1 MEPHAHSI
9 APRVLVVE
17 DDAALSEVVRTFLGD
32 EGYACAPAFSGTEA
46 LLLSERAAEKGQPFD
61 LVILDLMLPG
71 VPGEELIGRLR
82 AAGVDA
88 PVIVTSAKGA
98 LADRV
103 GVSAQAVC
111 KWENDLSCPDISLLP
126 QLARTFQEEHPGVEV
141 RVRIANG
148 ELLRRDLLEN
158 RLDLALLE
166 GEENGADLM
175 LTPFAAGEMAL
186 IVPPGHPLAR
196 AGGATLAQAAAYP
209 LLLRETGSATRRFLD
224 QLLMSRG
231 LAVQPVWESASTQAL
246 LSAVRE
252 GLGITL
258 VPWAL
263 ARQTVLRGEAER
275 CPVTDAEL
283 IRRRYVAWHPSKYVT
298 GTMRAFVNLCMEQAK
313 NA

>member
-1 MEPHAHSI
+1 MTLRHMRIFQKIYETQS
-9 APRVLVVE
+9 V
-17 DDAALSEVVRTFLGD
+17 T
-32 EGYACAPAFSGTEA
+32 
-46 LLLSERAAEKGQPFD
+46 RAAEALHMTQPAVTRALQELEKYYGLRLFERLNRRLTVTEAGRRMYDYALHLTETFD
-61 LVILDLMLPG
+61 TMEKSLRDWERQG
-71 VPGEELIGRLR
+71 VL
-82 AAGVDA
+82 
-88 PVIVTSAKGA
+88 
-98 LADRV
+98 RV
-103 GVSAQAVC
+103 GASVSLGC
-111 KWENDLSCPDISLLP
+111 SLLP

-298 GTMRAFVNLCMEQAK
+298 GTMRTFVNLCMEQAR

>member
-1 MEPHAHSI
+1 MTLRHMRIFQKIYETQS
-9 APRVLVVE
+9 V
-17 DDAALSEVVRTFLGD
+17 T
-32 EGYACAPAFSGTEA
+32 
-46 LLLSERAAEKGQPFD
+46 RAAEALHMTQPAVTRALQELEKYYGLRLFERLNRRLTVTEAGRRMYDYALHLTETFD
-61 LVILDLMLPG
+61 TMEKSLRDWERQG
-71 VPGEELIGRLR
+71 VL
-82 AAGVDA
+82 
-88 PVIVTSAKGA
+88 
-98 LADRV
+98 RV
-103 GVSAQAVC
+103 GASVSLGC
-111 KWENDLSCPDISLLP
+111 SLLP

-175 LTPFAAGEMAL
+175 LTPFAAVEMAL

-313 NA
+313 SA

>member
-1 MEPHAHSI
+1 MTLRHMRIFQKIYETQS
-9 APRVLVVE
+9 V
-17 DDAALSEVVRTFLGD
+17 T
-32 EGYACAPAFSGTEA
+32 
-46 LLLSERAAEKGQPFD
+46 RAAEALHMTQPAVTRALQELEKYYGLRLFERLNRRLTVTEAGRRMYDYALHLTETFD
-61 LVILDLMLPG
+61 TMEKSLRDWERQG
-71 VPGEELIGRLR
+71 VL
-82 AAGVDA
+82 
-88 PVIVTSAKGA
+88 
-98 LADRV
+98 RV
-103 GVSAQAVC
+103 GASVSLGC
-111 KWENDLSCPDISLLP
+111 SLLP

-209 LLLRETGSATRRFLD
+209 LLRRETGSATRRFLD

>member
-1 MEPHAHSI
+1 MTLRHMRIFQKIYETQS
-9 APRVLVVE
+9 V
-17 DDAALSEVVRTFLGD
+17 T
-32 EGYACAPAFSGTEA
+32 
-46 LLLSERAAEKGQPFD
+46 RAAEALHMTQPAVTRALQELEKYYGLRLFERLNRRLTVTEAGRRMYDYALHLTETFD
-61 LVILDLMLPG
+61 TMEKSLRDWERQG
-71 VPGEELIGRLR
+71 VL
-82 AAGVDA
+82 
-88 PVIVTSAKGA
+88 
-98 LADRV
+98 RV
-103 GVSAQAVC
+103 GASVSLGC
-111 KWENDLSCPDISLLP
+111 SLLP

-275 CPVTDAEL
+275 CPDAEL

-313 NA
+313 SA

>member
-1 MEPHAHSI
+1 MTLRHMRIFQKIYETQS
-9 APRVLVVE
+9 V
-17 DDAALSEVVRTFLGD
+17 T
-32 EGYACAPAFSGTEA
+32 
-46 LLLSERAAEKGQPFD
+46 RAAEALHMTQPAVTRALQELEKYYGLRLFERLNRRLTVTEAGRRMYDYALHLTETFD
-61 LVILDLMLPG
+61 TMEKSLRDWERQG
-71 VPGEELIGRLR
+71 VL
-82 AAGVDA
+82 
-88 PVIVTSAKGA
+88 
-98 LADRV
+98 RV
-103 GVSAQAVC
+103 GASVSLGC
-111 KWENDLSCPDISLLP
+111 SLLP

-298 GTMRAFVNLCMEQAK
+298 GTMREFVNLCMEQAK
-313 NA
+313 SA

>member
-1 MEPHAHSI
+1 MTLRHMRIFQKIYETQS
-9 APRVLVVE
+9 V
-17 DDAALSEVVRTFLGD
+17 T
-32 EGYACAPAFSGTEA
+32 
-46 LLLSERAAEKGQPFD
+46 RAAEAMHMTQPAVTRALQELEKYYGLRLFERLNRRLTVTEAGRRMYDYALHLTETFD
-61 LVILDLMLPG
+61 TMEKSLRDWERQG
-71 VPGEELIGRLR
+71 VL
-82 AAGVDA
+82 
-88 PVIVTSAKGA
+88 
-98 LADRV
+98 RV
-103 GVSAQAVC
+103 GASVSLGC
-111 KWENDLSCPDISLLP
+111 SLLP

-158 RLDLALLE
+158 RLDLAMLE
-166 GEENGADLM
+166 WEENGADLM

>member
-1 MEPHAHSI
+1 MTLRHMRIFQKIYETQS
-9 APRVLVVE
+9 V
-17 DDAALSEVVRTFLGD
+17 T
-32 EGYACAPAFSGTEA
+32 
-46 LLLSERAAEKGQPFD
+46 RAAEALHMTQPAVTRALQELEKYYGLRLFERLNRRLTVTEAGRRMYDYALHLTETFD
-61 LVILDLMLPG
+61 IMEKSLRDWERQG
-71 VPGEELIGRLR
+71 VL
-82 AAGVDA
+82 
-88 PVIVTSAKGA
+88 
-98 LADRV
+98 RV
-103 GVSAQAVC
+103 GASVSLGC
-111 KWENDLSCPDISLLP
+111 SLLP

-313 NA
+313 SA

>member
-1 MEPHAHSI
+1 MTLRHMRIFQKIYETQS
-9 APRVLVVE
+9 V
-17 DDAALSEVVRTFLGD
+17 T
-32 EGYACAPAFSGTEA
+32 
-46 LLLSERAAEKGQPFD
+46 RAAEALHMTQPAVTRALQELEKYYGLRLFERLNRRLTVTEAGRRMYDYALHLTETFD
-61 LVILDLMLPG
+61 TMEKSLRDWERQG
-71 VPGEELIGRLR
+71 VL
-82 AAGVDA
+82 
-88 PVIVTSAKGA
+88 
-98 LADRV
+98 RV
-103 GVSAQAVC
+103 GASVSLGC
-111 KWENDLSCPDISLLP
+111 SLLP

-252 GLGITL
+252 ELGITL

>member
-1 MEPHAHSI
+1 MTLRHMRIFQKIYETQS
-9 APRVLVVE
+9 V
-17 DDAALSEVVRTFLGD
+17 T
-32 EGYACAPAFSGTEA
+32 
-46 LLLSERAAEKGQPFD
+46 RAAEALHMTQPAVTRALQELEKYYGLRLFERLNRRLNVTEAGRRMYDYALHLTETFD
-61 LVILDLMLPG
+61 TMEKSLRDWERQG
-71 VPGEELIGRLR
+71 VL
-82 AAGVDA
+82 
-88 PVIVTSAKGA
+88 
-98 LADRV
+98 RV
-103 GVSAQAVC
+103 GASVSLGC
-111 KWENDLSCPDISLLP
+111 SLLP

>member
-1 MEPHAHSI
+1 MTLRHMRIFQKIYETQS
-9 APRVLVVE
+9 V
-17 DDAALSEVVRTFLGD
+17 T
-32 EGYACAPAFSGTEA
+32 
-46 LLLSERAAEKGQPFD
+46 RAAEALHMTQPAVTRALQELEKYYGLRLFERLNRRLTVTEAGRRMYDYALHLTETFD
-61 LVILDLMLPG
+61 TMEKSLRDWERQG
-71 VPGEELIGRLR
+71 VL
-82 AAGVDA
+82 
-88 PVIVTSAKGA
+88 
-98 LADRV
+98 RV
-103 GVSAQAVC
+103 GASVSLGC
-111 KWENDLSCPDISLLP
+111 SLLP

-196 AGGATLAQAAAYP
+196 AGGATLAQAAVYP

>member
-1 MEPHAHSI
+1 MTLRHMRIFQKIYETQS
-9 APRVLVVE
+9 V
-17 DDAALSEVVRTFLGD
+17 T
-32 EGYACAPAFSGTEA
+32 
-46 LLLSERAAEKGQPFD
+46 RAAEALHMTQPAVTRALQELEKYYGLRLFERLNRRLTVTEAGRRMYDYALHLTETFD
-61 LVILDLMLPG
+61 TMEKSLRDWERQG
-71 VPGEELIGRLR
+71 VL
-82 AAGVDA
+82 
-88 PVIVTSAKGA
+88 
-98 LADRV
+98 RV
-103 GVSAQAVC
+103 GASVSLGC
-111 KWENDLSCPDISLLP
+111 SLLP

-158 RLDLALLE
+158 RLDLAMLE
-166 GEENGADLM
+166 GEENSADLM

>member
-1 MEPHAHSI
+1 MTLRHMRIFQKIYETQS
-9 APRVLVVE
+9 V
-17 DDAALSEVVRTFLGD
+17 T
-32 EGYACAPAFSGTEA
+32 
-46 LLLSERAAEKGQPFD
+46 RAAEALHMTQPAVTRALQELEKYYGLRLFERLNRRLTVTEAGRRMYDYALHLTETFD
-61 LVILDLMLPG
+61 TMEKSLRDWERQG
-71 VPGEELIGRLR
+71 VL
-82 AAGVDA
+82 
-88 PVIVTSAKGA
+88 
-98 LADRV
+98 RV
-103 GVSAQAVC
+103 GASVSLGC
-111 KWENDLSCPDISLLP
+111 SLLP

-196 AGGATLAQAAAYP
+196 AGGSTLAQAAAYP

-298 GTMRAFVNLCMEQAK
+298 GTMREFVNLCMEQAK
-313 NA
+313 SA

>member
-1 MEPHAHSI
+1 MTLRHMRIFQKIYETQS
-9 APRVLVVE
+9 V
-17 DDAALSEVVRTFLGD
+17 T
-32 EGYACAPAFSGTEA
+32 
-46 LLLSERAAEKGQPFD
+46 RAAEALHMTQPAATRALQELEKYYGLRLFERLNRRLTVTEAGRRMYDYALHLTETFD
-61 LVILDLMLPG
+61 TMEKSLRDWERQG
-71 VPGEELIGRLR
+71 VL
-82 AAGVDA
+82 
-88 PVIVTSAKGA
+88 
-98 LADRV
+98 RV
-103 GVSAQAVC
+103 GASVSLGC
-111 KWENDLSCPDISLLP
+111 SLLP

-148 ELLRRDLLEN
+148 ELLRWDLLEN

-298 GTMRAFVNLCMEQAK
+298 GTMREFVNLCMEQAK
-313 NA
+313 SA

>member
-1 MEPHAHSI
+1 MTLRHMRIFQKIYETQS
-9 APRVLVVE
+9 V
-17 DDAALSEVVRTFLGD
+17 T
-32 EGYACAPAFSGTEA
+32 
-46 LLLSERAAEKGQPFD
+46 RAAEALHMTQPAVTRALQELEKYYGLRLFERLNRRLTVTEAGRRMYDYALHLTETFD
-61 LVILDLMLPG
+61 TMEKSLRDWERQG
-71 VPGEELIGRLR
+71 VL
-82 AAGVDA
+82 
-88 PVIVTSAKGA
+88 
-98 LADRV
+98 RV
-103 GVSAQAVC
+103 GASVSLGC
-111 KWENDLSCPDISLLP
+111 SLLP

-166 GEENGADLM
+166 GEENGANLM

-313 NA
+313 SA

>member
-1 MEPHAHSI
+1 MTLRHMRIFQKIYETQS
-9 APRVLVVE
+9 V
-17 DDAALSEVVRTFLGD
+17 T
-32 EGYACAPAFSGTEA
+32 
-46 LLLSERAAEKGQPFD
+46 RAAEALHMTQPAVTRALQELEKYYGLRLFERLNRRLTVTEAGRRMYDYALHLTETFD
-61 LVILDLMLPG
+61 TMEKSLRDWERQG
-71 VPGEELIGRLR
+71 VL
-82 AAGVDA
+82 
-88 PVIVTSAKGA
+88 
-98 LADRV
+98 RV
-103 GVSAQAVC
+103 GASVSLGC
-111 KWENDLSCPDISLLP
+111 SLLP

-175 LTPFAAGEMAL
+175 LTAFAAGEMAL

-313 NA
+313 SA

>member
-1 MEPHAHSI
+1 MTLRHMRIFQKIYETQS
-9 APRVLVVE
+9 V
-17 DDAALSEVVRTFLGD
+17 T
-32 EGYACAPAFSGTEA
+32 
-46 LLLSERAAEKGQPFD
+46 RAAEALHMTQPAVTRALQELEKYYGLRLFERLNRRLTVTEAGRRMYDYALHLTETFD
-61 LVILDLMLPG
+61 TMEKSLRDWERQG
-71 VPGEELIGRLR
+71 VL
-82 AAGVDA
+82 
-88 PVIVTSAKGA
+88 
-98 LADRV
+98 RV
-103 GVSAQAVC
+103 GASVSLGC
-111 KWENDLSCPDISLLP
+111 SLLP

-186 IVPPGHPLAR
+186 IVPPGHPLVR

-313 NA
+313 SA

>member
-1 MEPHAHSI
+1 MTLRHMRIFQKIYETQS
-9 APRVLVVE
+9 V
-17 DDAALSEVVRTFLGD
+17 T
-32 EGYACAPAFSGTEA
+32 
-46 LLLSERAAEKGQPFD
+46 RAAEAMHMTQPAVTRALQELEKYYGLRLFERLNRRLTVTEAGRRMYDYALHLTETFD
-61 LVILDLMLPG
+61 TMEKSLRDWERQG
-71 VPGEELIGRLR
+71 VL
-82 AAGVDA
+82 
-88 PVIVTSAKGA
+88 
-98 LADRV
+98 RV
-103 GVSAQAVC
+103 GASVSLGC
-111 KWENDLSCPDISLLP
+111 SLLP

-166 GEENGADLM
+166 REENGADLM

-313 NA
+313 SA

>member
-1 MEPHAHSI
+1 MTLRHMRIFQKIYETQS
-9 APRVLVVE
+9 V
-17 DDAALSEVVRTFLGD
+17 T
-32 EGYACAPAFSGTEA
+32 
-46 LLLSERAAEKGQPFD
+46 RAAEAMHMTQPAVTRALQELEKYYGLRLFERLNRRLTVTEAGRRMYDYALHLTETFD
-61 LVILDLMLPG
+61 TMEKSLRDWERQG
-71 VPGEELIGRLR
+71 VL
-82 AAGVDA
+82 
-88 PVIVTSAKGA
+88 
-98 LADRV
+98 RV
-103 GVSAQAVC
+103 GASVSLGC
-111 KWENDLSCPDISLLP
+111 SLLP

-158 RLDLALLE
+158 RLDLAMLE
-166 GEENGADLM
+166 WEENGADLM

-275 CPVTDAEL
+275 CPGT
-283 IRRRYVAWHPSKYVT
+283 WHGIPAN
-298 GTMRAFVNLCMEQAK
+298 M
-313 NA
+313 

>member
-1 MEPHAHSI
+1 MTLRHMRIFQKIYETQS
-9 APRVLVVE
+9 V
-17 DDAALSEVVRTFLGD
+17 T
-32 EGYACAPAFSGTEA
+32 
-46 LLLSERAAEKGQPFD
+46 RAAEALHMTQPAVTRALQELEKYYGLRLFERLNRRLTVTEAGRRMYDYALHLTETFD
-61 LVILDLMLPG
+61 TMEKSLRDWERQG
-71 VPGEELIGRLR
+71 VL
-82 AAGVDA
+82 
-88 PVIVTSAKGA
+88 
-98 LADRV
+98 RV
-103 GVSAQAVC
+103 GASVSLGC
-111 KWENDLSCPDISLLP
+111 SLLP

-231 LAVQPVWESASTQAL
+231 LTVQPVWESASTQAL

>member
-1 MEPHAHSI
+1 MTLRHMRIFQKIYETQS
-9 APRVLVVE
+9 V
-17 DDAALSEVVRTFLGD
+17 T
-32 EGYACAPAFSGTEA
+32 
-46 LLLSERAAEKGQPFD
+46 RAAEALHMTQPAVTRALQELEKYYGLRLFERLNRRLTVTEAGRRMYDYALHLTETFD
-61 LVILDLMLPG
+61 TMEKSLRDWERQG
-71 VPGEELIGRLR
+71 VL
-82 AAGVDA
+82 
-88 PVIVTSAKGA
+88 
-98 LADRV
+98 RV
-103 GVSAQAVC
+103 GASVSLGC
-111 KWENDLSCPDISLLP
+111 SLLP

-141 RVRIANG
+141 RVCIANG

>member
-1 MEPHAHSI
+1 MTLRHMRIFQKIYETQS
-9 APRVLVVE
+9 V
-17 DDAALSEVVRTFLGD
+17 T
-32 EGYACAPAFSGTEA
+32 
-46 LLLSERAAEKGQPFD
+46 RAAEALHMTQPAVTRALQELEKYYGLRLFERLNRRLTVTEAGRRMYDYALHLTETFD
-61 LVILDLMLPG
+61 TMEKSLRDWERQG
-71 VPGEELIGRLR
+71 VL
-82 AAGVDA
+82 
-88 PVIVTSAKGA
+88 
-98 LADRV
+98 RV
-103 GVSAQAVC
+103 GASVSLGC
-111 KWENDLSCPDISLLP
+111 SLLP

-298 GTMRAFVNLCMEQAK
+298 GTMRTFVNLCMEQAK
-313 NA
+313 SA

>member
-1 MEPHAHSI
+1 M
-9 APRVLVVE
+9 
-17 DDAALSEVVRTFLGD
+17 
-32 EGYACAPAFSGTEA
+32 
-46 LLLSERAAEKGQPFD
+46 
-61 LVILDLMLPG
+61 
-71 VPGEELIGRLR
+71 
-82 AAGVDA
+82 
-88 PVIVTSAKGA
+88 
-98 LADRV
+98 
-103 GVSAQAVC
+103 
-111 KWENDLSCPDISLLP
+111 
-126 QLARTFQEEHPGVEV
+126 
-141 RVRIANG
+141 
-148 ELLRRDLLEN
+148 
-158 RLDLALLE
+158 DLALLE

>member
-1 MEPHAHSI
+1 MT
-9 APRVLVVE
+9 PRHKRIFQKIYETQSV
-17 DDAALSEVVRTFLGD
+17 T
-32 EGYACAPAFSGTEA
+32 
-46 LLLSERAAEKGQPFD
+46 RAAEALHMTQPAVTRALQELEKYYGLRLFERLNRRLTVTEAGRRMYDYALHLTETFD
-61 LVILDLMLPG
+61 TMEKSLRDWERQG
-71 VPGEELIGRLR
+71 VL
-82 AAGVDA
+82 
-88 PVIVTSAKGA
+88 
-98 LADRV
+98 RV
-103 GVSAQAVC
+103 GASVSLGC
-111 KWENDLSCPDISLLP
+111 SLLP

>member
-1 MEPHAHSI
+1 M
-9 APRVLVVE
+9 
-17 DDAALSEVVRTFLGD
+17 GNC
-32 EGYACAPAFSGTEA
+32 CA
-46 LLLSERAAEKGQPFD
+46 
-61 LVILDLMLPG
+61 
-71 VPGEELIGRLR
+71 
-82 AAGVDA
+82 
-88 PVIVTSAKGA
+88 
-98 LADRV
+98 
-103 GVSAQAVC
+103 
-111 KWENDLSCPDISLLP
+111 
-126 QLARTFQEEHPGVEV
+126 
-141 RVRIANG
+141 
-148 ELLRRDLLEN
+148 RDLLEN

-166 GEENGADLM
+166 GEENGGDLM

-231 LAVQPVWESASTQAL
+231 LAVQPVWGKRQHAGAAFGGTGRAG
-246 LSAVRE
+246 V
-252 GLGITL
+252 TL

-298 GTMRAFVNLCMEQAK
+298 ATMRAFVNLCMEQAK

>member
-1 MEPHAHSI
+1 MTLRHMRIFQKIYETQS
-9 APRVLVVE
+9 V
-17 DDAALSEVVRTFLGD
+17 T
-32 EGYACAPAFSGTEA
+32 
-46 LLLSERAAEKGQPFD
+46 RAAEALHMTQPAVTRALQELEKYYGLRLFERLNRRLTVTEAGRRMYDYALHLTETFD
-61 LVILDLMLPG
+61 TMEKSLRDWERQG
-71 VPGEELIGRLR
+71 VL
-82 AAGVDA
+82 
-88 PVIVTSAKGA
+88 
-98 LADRV
+98 RV
-103 GVSAQAVC
+103 GASVSLGC
-111 KWENDLSCPDISLLP
+111 SLLP

-209 LLLRETGSATRRFLD
+209 LLLREMGSATRRFLD

>member
-1 MEPHAHSI
+1 MTLRHMRIFQKIYETQS
-9 APRVLVVE
+9 V
-17 DDAALSEVVRTFLGD
+17 T
-32 EGYACAPAFSGTEA
+32 
-46 LLLSERAAEKGQPFD
+46 RAAEAMHMTQPAVTRALQELEKYYGLRLFERLNRRLTVTEAGRRMYDYALHLTETFD
-61 LVILDLMLPG
+61 TMEKSLRDWERQG
-71 VPGEELIGRLR
+71 VL
-82 AAGVDA
+82 
-88 PVIVTSAKGA
+88 
-98 LADRV
+98 RV
-103 GVSAQAVC
+103 GASVSLGC
-111 KWENDLSCPDISLLP
+111 SLLP

-231 LAVQPVWESASTQAL
+231 LAVQAVWESASTQAL

-313 NA
+313 SA

>member
-1 MEPHAHSI
+1 MTLRHMRIFQKIYETQS
-9 APRVLVVE
+9 V
-17 DDAALSEVVRTFLGD
+17 T
-32 EGYACAPAFSGTEA
+32 
-46 LLLSERAAEKGQPFD
+46 RAAEAMHMTQPAVTRALQELEKYYGLRLFERLNRRLTVTEAGRRMYDYALHLTETFD
-61 LVILDLMLPG
+61 TMEKSLRDWERQG
-71 VPGEELIGRLR
+71 VL
-82 AAGVDA
+82 
-88 PVIVTSAKGA
+88 
-98 LADRV
+98 RV
-103 GVSAQAVC
+103 GASVSLGC
-111 KWENDLSCPDISLLP
+111 SLLP

-313 NA
+313 SA

>member
-1 MEPHAHSI
+1 MTLRHMRIFQKIYETQS
-9 APRVLVVE
+9 V
-17 DDAALSEVVRTFLGD
+17 T
-32 EGYACAPAFSGTEA
+32 
-46 LLLSERAAEKGQPFD
+46 RAAEALHMTQPAVTRALQELEKYYGLRLFERLNRHLTVTEAGRRMYDYALHLTETFD
-61 LVILDLMLPG
+61 TMEKSLRDWERQG
-71 VPGEELIGRLR
+71 VL
-82 AAGVDA
+82 
-88 PVIVTSAKGA
+88 
-98 LADRV
+98 RV
-103 GVSAQAVC
+103 GASVSLGC
-111 KWENDLSCPDISLLP
+111 SLLP

-313 NA
+313 SA

>member
-1 MEPHAHSI
+1 MTLRHMRIFQKIYETQS
-9 APRVLVVE
+9 V
-17 DDAALSEVVRTFLGD
+17 T
-32 EGYACAPAFSGTEA
+32 
-46 LLLSERAAEKGQPFD
+46 RAAEALHMTQPAVTRALQELEKYYGLRLFERLNRRLTVTEAGRRMYDYALHLTETFD
-61 LVILDLMLPG
+61 TMEKSLRDWERQG
-71 VPGEELIGRLR
+71 VL
-82 AAGVDA
+82 
-88 PVIVTSAKGA
+88 
-98 LADRV
+98 RV
-103 GVSAQAVC
+103 GASVSLGC
-111 KWENDLSCPDISLLP
+111 SLLP
-126 QLARTFQEEHPGVEV
+126 QLARTFQEEHLGVEV

-313 NA
+313 SA

>member
-1 MEPHAHSI
+1 MTLRHMRIFQKIYETQS
-9 APRVLVVE
+9 V
-17 DDAALSEVVRTFLGD
+17 T
-32 EGYACAPAFSGTEA
+32 
-46 LLLSERAAEKGQPFD
+46 RAAEALHMTQPAVTRALQELEKYYGLRLFERLNRRLTVTEAGRRMYDYALHLTETFD
-61 LVILDLMLPG
+61 TMEKSLRDWERQG
-71 VPGEELIGRLR
+71 VL
-82 AAGVDA
+82 
-88 PVIVTSAKGA
+88 
-98 LADRV
+98 RV
-103 GVSAQAVC
+103 GASVSLGC
-111 KWENDLSCPDISLLP
+111 SLLP

-231 LAVQPVWESASTQAL
+231 LAVQSVWESASTQAL

>member
-1 MEPHAHSI
+1 MTLRHMRIFQKIYETQS
-9 APRVLVVE
+9 V
-17 DDAALSEVVRTFLGD
+17 T
-32 EGYACAPAFSGTEA
+32 
-46 LLLSERAAEKGQPFD
+46 RAAEALHMTQPAVTRALQELEKYYGLRLFERLNRRLTVTEAGRRMYDYALHLTETFD
-61 LVILDLMLPG
+61 TMEKSLRDWERQG
-71 VPGEELIGRLR
+71 VL
-82 AAGVDA
+82 
-88 PVIVTSAKGA
+88 
-98 LADRV
+98 RV
-103 GVSAQAVC
+103 GASVSLGC
-111 KWENDLSCPDISLLP
+111 SLLP

-166 GEENGADLM
+166 GEESGADLI

-263 ARQTVLRGEAER
+263 ARKTVLRGEAER

-313 NA
+313 SA

>member
-1 MEPHAHSI
+1 MTLRHMRIFQKIYETQS
-9 APRVLVVE
+9 V
-17 DDAALSEVVRTFLGD
+17 T
-32 EGYACAPAFSGTEA
+32 
-46 LLLSERAAEKGQPFD
+46 RAAEALHMTQPAVTRALQELEKYYGLRLFERLNRRLTVTEAGRRMYDYALHLTETFD
-61 LVILDLMLPG
+61 TMEKSLRDWERQG
-71 VPGEELIGRLR
+71 VL
-82 AAGVDA
+82 
-88 PVIVTSAKGA
+88 
-98 LADRV
+98 RV
-103 GVSAQAVC
+103 GASVSLGC
-111 KWENDLSCPDISLLP
+111 SLLP

-263 ARQTVLRGEAER
+263 ARQTVLRGETER

-298 GTMRAFVNLCMEQAK
+298 GTMREFVNLCMEQAK

>member
-1 MEPHAHSI
+1 MTLRHMRIFQKIYETQS
-9 APRVLVVE
+9 V
-17 DDAALSEVVRTFLGD
+17 T
-32 EGYACAPAFSGTEA
+32 
-46 LLLSERAAEKGQPFD
+46 RAAEALHMTQPAVTRALQELEKYYGLRLFERLNRRLTVTEAGRRMYDYALHLTETFD
-61 LVILDLMLPG
+61 TMEKSLRDWERQG
-71 VPGEELIGRLR
+71 VL
-82 AAGVDA
+82 
-88 PVIVTSAKGA
+88 
-98 LADRV
+98 RV
-103 GVSAQAVC
+103 GASVSLGC
-111 KWENDLSCPDISLLP
+111 SLLP

-231 LAVQPVWESASTQAL
+231 LAVQPVWESASTQAP

>member
-1 MEPHAHSI
+1 MTLRHMRIFQKIYETQS
-9 APRVLVVE
+9 V
-17 DDAALSEVVRTFLGD
+17 T
-32 EGYACAPAFSGTEA
+32 
-46 LLLSERAAEKGQPFD
+46 RAAEALHMTQPAVTRALQELEKYYGLRLFERLNRRLTVTEAGRRMYDYALHLTETFD
-61 LVILDLMLPG
+61 TMEKSLRDWERQG
-71 VPGEELIGRLR
+71 VL
-82 AAGVDA
+82 
-88 PVIVTSAKGA
+88 
-98 LADRV
+98 RV
-103 GVSAQAVC
+103 GASVSLGC
-111 KWENDLSCPDISLLP
+111 SLLP

-313 NA
+313 SA